1 VHKYGVCSNAT
12 CIAFSFNASYKRTD
26 LQFWSFVQ
34 PASKT
39 HWGTRVLKLFLYS
52 AASYTSSQLGLRGWS
67 HESPTNPTW
76 QTAAILNF
84 VKILISPYWIKTFA
98 QNVVQHTT
106 RPGEYALMTKK
117 EPEVKTHDVIS
128 RISGTNV
135 GRSQR
140 LPEIFEPNLLYSSR
154 NAQTSRR
161 NMPN

>member
-1 VHKYGVCSNAT
+1 MVFVVMVHVLHLVSTLRINVPTYNS
-12 CIAFSFNASYKRTD
+12 
-26 LQFWSFVQ
+26 WSFVQ

-67 HESPTNPTW
+67 YESPNKSSM
-76 QTAAILNF
+76 ADYIHF
-84 VKILISPYWIKTFA
+84 EFRKILIYPYWMKTFA